1 MKPNHPDSPALE
13 SIGSALDLLVEQV
26 VAIADRHRDD
36 PDDSLV
42 RNLDD
47 LERAMVAAS
56 RRLDRLVRSLGRT
69 G

>member
-1 MKPNHPDSPALE
+1 VKPNHPDAPALE

-47 LERAMVAAS
+47 LERSMLAAA
-56 RRLDRLVRSLGRT
+56 RRLDRLVRSLG
-69 G
+69 